1 MGNRPNLQNKLLEL
15 NKNVYFQPPESMRLV
30 YPAIVFKFS
39 KPQNTFADDEVYKQ
53 SEFYEVTVIDRD
65 PDRAIAKKVSKL
77 PRTRF
82 VTSFVSDNL
91 YHEIYTIYY

>member
-1 MGNRPNLQNKLLEL
+1 MDNRPNLQTKLEQFTE
-15 NKNVYFQPPESMRLV
+15 NVYFQPPESMKLI

-39 KPQNTFADDEVYKQ
+39 KPENTFADNKVYKQ

-65 PDRAIAKKVSKL
+65 PDRKIAKQISRL
-77 PRTRF
+77 PKTRF